1 MNSLLPKPPP
11 AGSLDHALYEHRASW
26 REHAPAWPGGQAAAA
41 CVVIHVEAFEL
52 EAPPGGYRDP
62 GVRGDF
68 GSFFPDLRAH
78 SLMEYGTRI
87 GVFRLLDLLQPL
99 GWCVAAAVDGLVA
112 QARPALV
119 RQLQA
124 RGVEVLA
131 SGWSASRML
140 TSALAE
146 DDERQLLERSI
157 DAVAQAT
164 GSRPTGYSSQDYG
177 YSVRT
182 AGLLEQLGID
192 HVVDWPND
200 ERPYAFGPSRR
211 LIALPPAADLD
222 DAQSILARKQMART
236 WTGAVATALDHWQ
249 HDAAPGSV
257 FILPLHAWVA
267 GAAHRAAALRGAL
280 QTSSAQAFWQAPP
293 SFIAR
298 ACRAADNTADAAEPG
313 AILRQDDPGPT
324 SRMRRRNDCATGS
337 PPRSGSAGR
346 RRRP

>member
-1 MNSLLPKPPP
+1 MNSLLPHPPRP
-11 AGSLDHALYEHRASW
+11 RSLDHALYEPRVAWLERS
-26 REHAPAWPGGQAAAA
+26 APWPGGQSAAA
-41 CVVIHVEAFEL
+41 CILIHVEVFEL
-52 EAPPGGYRDP
+52 DAPPDSYRDP

-99 GWCVAAAVDGLVA
+99 GWCVAVAVNGLVA
-112 QARPALV
+112 QARPAVL
-119 RQLQA
+119 RQLRE

-146 DDERQLLERSI
+146 ADERQLLERSI

-164 GSRPTGYSSQDYG
+164 GSGPTGYSSQDYG

-200 ERPYAFGPSRR
+200 ERPYAFGPGRR

-222 DAQSILARKQMART
+222 DAQAMLARKQLART
-236 WTGAVATALDHWQ
+236 WSGAVAAALEYWQ
-249 HDAAPGSV
+249 HDATPGSV
-257 FILPLHAWVA
+257 FILPLHGWVA
-267 GAAHRAAALRGAL
+267 GAAHRAAALRHAL
-280 QTSSAQAFWQAPP
+280 RSGSAPAFWQAPP
-293 SFIAR
+293 SAIAR
-298 ACRAADNTADAAEPG
+298 ACRAADNTTDAAEPG
-313 AILRQDDPGPT
+313 A
-324 SRMRRRNDCATGS
+324 A
-337 PPRSGSAGR
+337 PP
-346 RRRP
+346 

>member
-1 MNSLLPKPPP
+1 MNSLLPHPPRP
-11 AGSLDHALYEHRASW
+11 RSLDHALYVPRVSWHERA
-26 REHAPAWPGGQAAAA
+26 APWPGGQAAAA
-41 CVVIHVEAFEL
+41 CVLVHVEVFEL
-52 EAPPGGYRDP
+52 DPPPHGYRDP

-87 GVFRLLDLLQPL
+87 GLFRLLDLLQPL
-99 GWCVAAAVDGLVA
+99 GWCVAAAVNGLVA
-112 QARPALV
+112 QARPAVL
-119 RQLQA
+119 RQLQK

-146 DDERQLLERSI
+146 ADERQWLERSV

-177 YSVRT
+177 YSART
-182 AGLLEQLGID
+182 AGLLEQLGLD

-200 ERPYAFGPSRR
+200 ERPYAFGPGRR
-211 LIALPPAADLD
+211 LLALPPAADLD
-222 DAQSILARKQMART
+222 DAQAILARKQLART
-236 WTGAVATALDHWQ
+236 WSGTVAAALDYWQ
-249 HDAAPGSV
+249 HEAAPGSV
-257 FILPLHAWVA
+257 LILPMHAWVA
-267 GAAHRAAALRGAL
+267 GAAHRAAALRRAF

-298 ACRAADNTADAAEPG
+298 ACRVADNTTGAAEPG
-313 AILRQDDPGPT
+313 TIL
-324 SRMRRRNDCATGS
+324 A
-337 PPRSGSAGR
+337 
-346 RRRP
+346 